1 MRTPRLSA
9 GVRRLPTRLR
19 VTGFTLIELVIVL
32 VVTGIV
38 AASIA
43 VFFRPAVEGY
53 FDTRRRAELAGM
65 ADIALRRIGR
75 EVRRAVPNSV
85 LVDDSLPGSPCLAF
99 SPSQSGGLFRYDV
112 DTVHA
117 GADPLDLLAPDA
129 SFDVLSTLSAPPR
142 AGDSVVIGNQTPQDF
157 YQGVTRARL
166 ASWQSPP
173 PAPGGID
180 VGTGRISLTAATQF
194 PPAYAGGRFF
204 VVDQNEETVFYL
216 CRNVGVAGDNGTGEL
231 LRLTQNFSG
240 SVPAGCPAAG
250 GARLA
255 AHVADCAFVYDP
267 AATEQFGLVWLRLEL
282 REAGE
287 RVALVFAAHV
297 SNVP

>member
-1 MRTPRLSA
+1 MVRTGLPPAAVCRAPFRRSA
-9 GVRRLPTRLR
+9 A
-19 VTGFTLIELVIVL
+19 GFTLIELVIVL

-43 VFFRPAVEGY
+43 VFFRPTVEGY

-65 ADIALRRIGR
+65 ADSALRRIGR

-85 LVDDSLPGSPCLAF
+85 QVDTSLPGSPCLAF

-117 GADPLDLLAPDA
+117 GADPLNLLAPDA
-129 SFDVLSTLSAPPR
+129 SFDVLSELSTPPR
-142 AGDSVVIGNQTPQDF
+142 AGDSLVIGNQTPADF
-157 YQGVTRARL
+157 YQGTTRARV

-173 PAPGGID
+173 PAPGGNA
-180 VGTGRISLTAATQF
+180 VGTGRITLTAATQF
-194 PPAYAGGRFF
+194 PPAYTGGRFF
-204 VVDQNEETVFYL
+204 VVAQNEETVFYL

-240 SVPAGCPAAG
+240 SVPAGCPGG

-282 REAGE
+282 LEAGE